1 MVGQP
6 SRLSGSEYRSFERL
20 GETVKKGWK
29 TRFRT
34 LKSRGNPCIRSI
46 IGLRIGP
53 HFRTDEAGG
62 RSVMEDQA
70 SEIAVAV
77 VDDFQERSKQRD
89 MLPCLSV
96 GRSG

>member
-20 GETVKKGWK
+20 GETVKKGLK
-29 TRFRT
+29 KRFRT
-34 LKSRGNPCIRSI
+34 LKSRGNLCICCI

-53 HFRTDEAGG
+53 HFRTDQAGG

-70 SEIAVAV
+70 SEIAAAA
-77 VDDFQERSKQRD
+77 VDDFQGRAKQRSI
-89 MLPCLSV
+89 L
-96 GRSG
+96 

>member
-1 MVGQP
+1 
-6 SRLSGSEYRSFERL
+6 
-20 GETVKKGWK
+20 
-29 TRFRT
+29 
-34 LKSRGNPCIRSI
+34 
-46 IGLRIGP
+46 
-53 HFRTDEAGG
+53 
-62 RSVMEDQA
+62 MEDQA